1 MRLRRIDN
9 GTLIS
14 FQAHE
19 SDPLSAERYLRLL
32 AAGAVALARYRETLD
47 WMLARRN
54 GSQSMLES
62 APFARLPTP

>member
-9 GTLIS
+9 STLIS

-19 SDPLSAERYLRLL
+19 SDPLGAERYLRLL

-47 WMLARRN
+47 WMLCAPERSAISARIGAFRAT
-54 GSQSMLES
+54 SQL
-62 APFARLPTP
+62 

>member
-1 MRLRRIDN
+1 MRLPRIDN

-32 AAGAVALARYRETLD
+32 AADVVALARYRETFD
-47 WMLARRN
+47 
-54 GSQSMLES
+54 
-62 APFARLPTP
+62 

>member
-9 GTLIS
+9 VTLIS

-19 SDPLSAERYLRLL
+19 SDPLGAERHLRLL

-47 WMLARRN
+47 
-54 GSQSMLES
+54 
-62 APFARLPTP
+62 

>member
-19 SDPLSAERYLRLL
+19 SDPLSAERYLDSYLTLAREGLRAPTPAE
-32 AAGAVALARYRETLD
+32 AAG
-47 WMLARRN
+47 
-54 GSQSMLES
+54 
-62 APFARLPTP
+62 

>member
-19 SDPLSAERYLRLL
+19 TDPLSAERYLDSYVTRVLGGL
-32 AAGAVALARYRETLD
+32 R
-47 WMLARRN
+47 
-54 GSQSMLES
+54 
-62 APFARLPTP
+62 APPPAEAPR

>member
-19 SDPLSAERYLRLL
+19 SDPLSAERYLDSYLTL
-32 AAGAVALARYRETLD
+32 VLESSCAPTPAEAAG
-47 WMLARRN
+47 
-54 GSQSMLES
+54 
-62 APFARLPTP
+62 